1 MLDDERVAA
10 LNRIAELHDDAVVN
24 ASVAADFL
32 GMHRKTLA
40 RLRRDGIAPP
50 AIQYPER
57 KTKSRNQALYFV
69 MRDLRSYR
77 DTNKTQSPIAAAK
90 ARGHEGLPLPRLPT
104 CSAKSRSGSN
114 PGLTARGCFPMRL
127 R

>member
-1 MLDDERVAA
+1 MTVKIPTMLDDERVAA

-50 AIQYPER
+50 AIQYPE
-57 KTKSRNQALYFV
+57 
-69 MRDLRSYR
+69 
-77 DTNKTQSPIAAAK
+77 
-90 ARGHEGLPLPRLPT
+90 
-104 CSAKSRSGSN
+104 
-114 PGLTARGCFPMRL
+114 
-127 R
+127 